1 MSEAKR
7 IEELEARVRELEAE
21 VASKKAVL
29 ALLFDHNPD
38 GVIIADKTGKLEMN
52 AAATAI
58 LGQGPIDDAT
68 PDQWTDRYGLFRAD
82 GVTPFP
88 PEELPMA
95 RTLTTG
101 VSVDE
106 EVLFARSDAKPEG
119 AFMTVTSRPLPDGG
133 VLGITRDITAR
144 RQLEQDVASRNAA
157 LAAREEENR
166 ELIGRLRVAVDELS
180 TPVLEIWDDV
190 LTLPVVGIVDTQRSA
205 QMTER
210 LLAEVVRSRAQHVI
224 VDVTGVELIDTS
236 TADRF
241 LKLARSVQLLGAR
254 CIVTGI
260 QPAVAQTLV
269 ELGVDFTA
277 LETHRNLKNA
287 LEACIRRTAAD
298 AKSAA
303 KR

>member
-1 MSEAKR
+1 MSETNR
-7 IEELEARVRELEAE
+7 IEALEARVRELEAE
-21 VASKKAVL
+21 LVRKQAIVS
-29 ALLFDHNPD
+29 LLFDNNPD
-38 GVIIADKTGKLEMN
+38 GIALADATGNLEMN
-52 AAATAI
+52 GTALAT
-58 LGQGPIDDAT
+58 LGQGPIDGIS
-68 PDQWTDRYGLFRAD
+68 PEEWTERYGLFHPD
-82 GVTPFP
+82 KVTPFR
-88 PEELPMA
+88 PEDLPMS
-95 RTLTTG
+95 RSLTHGETA
-101 VSVDE
+101 DN
-106 EVLFARSDAKPEG
+106 VLMFTRSPAKPDG
-119 AFMTVTSRPLPDGG
+119 SFLTVSSRPLPGG
-133 VLGITRDITAR
+133 GALAVMRDVTEKRQMEADIAAR
-144 RQLEQDVASRNAA
+144 NEE

-166 ELIGRLRVAVDELS
+166 ELIARLRVAVDELS

-190 LTLPVVGIVDTQRSA
+190 LALPVVGLVDTQRSA

-224 VDVTGVELIDTS
+224 VDLTGVELIDTS

-287 LEACIRRTAAD
+287 LEACIRRNAAEV
-298 AKSAA
+298 KNG
-303 KR
+303 KQR